1 MSAPPYPEPNMSPK
15 GNKFQNRQ
23 VRLSQ
28 KSPLPTR
35 PPGGAH
41 GATDDLVEVIG
52 GLVLPIDLGIG
63 GKRHARPH
71 ELDRAGLV
79 GGTRE
84 RRTRLRYGLLEET
97 IPDCGLRQHGSRPPV
112 DGAIGSRC
120 ARARKFR

>member
-23 VRLSQ
+23 VRLIQ

-71 ELDRAGLV
+71 KHDHAGLV
-79 GGTRE
+79 VRRRE
-84 RRTRLRYGLLEET
+84 RRTMLRVGAAQGTFSAYGL
-97 IPDCGLRQHGSRPPV
+97 
-112 DGAIGSRC
+112 
-120 ARARKFR
+120 